1 MTKLELIKV
10 LESYTDD
17 TEILV
22 YNEWHTDDDEEF
34 KPANDIEACKNGVGI
49 Y

>member
-1 MTKLELIKV
+1 MTKKELIKA
-10 LESYTDD
+10 LESYPDD

-22 YNEWHTDDDEEF
+22 FNEWHTDDEEF
-34 KPANDIEACKNGVGI
+34 KPSNDIEACKNGVGI